1 MKLGPVN
8 RELFGEYPRH
18 VGLVGPER
26 GEHRDQFLAFDRAC
40 FDIFLDANYEEHN
53 LYTRISHI
61 GEAGGSILDKIF
73 LDLDVDKPDDLG
85 RDDDWAAEII
95 PQMREDRMVADEVLG
110 DVVEDARRV
119 ARYIQDRNWP
129 AVAIFSGLGIH
140 VHILTEPTVQPG
152 RALRTSVRMIEDEA
166 NLKTLDEKG
175 ARQGDYN
182 RLCRIANCPRIAAD
196 GYPLGLYTIPVTM
209 DELEDIT
216 VEDLLE
222 MASSPRQIQMPRQ
235 ERPRMDVHED
245 YEPETESGVVDVEV
259 SDVGEVS
266 PDAYDEKFEAFL
278 KDALKMPCMYER
290 LMTRNPDHDVRLNC
304 ATLLFNCG
312 MSVDDVQRV
321 FRKLSWFDYDPEI
334 TRDKL
339 EHIYDN
345 RYRSMSCQ
353 TIQEKGLCVYD
364 REEREACPT
373 FGWRG
378 GQSSW

>member
-1 MKLGPVN
+1 MKLGPIN
-8 RELFGEYPRH
+8 RGLFGEQPRH

-26 GEHRDQFLAFDRAC
+26 GDKRDQFLAFDRAC
-40 FDIFLDANYEEHN
+40 FELFLDANYEEYN
-53 LYTRISHI
+53 MYTRISHI
-61 GEAGGSILDKIF
+61 GDAGGSILDKVF
-73 LDLDVDKPDDLG
+73 LDLDVDKPDTD
-85 RDDDWAAEII
+85 RDQDWASEII
-95 PQMREDRMVADEVLG
+95 PEMRMDRMVADDVLG

-119 ARYIQDRNWP
+119 AEYIQDREWP

-140 VHILTEPTVQPG
+140 VHILTEPAVQPD
-152 RALRTSVRMIEDEA
+152 RELKTTTRMIEDEA
-166 NLKTLDEKG
+166 HLVTLDEKG

-196 GYPLGLYTIPVTM
+196 GSPVGLYTIPITVEEM
-209 DELEDIT
+209 ADIT
-216 VEDLLE
+216 VEELLDW
-222 MASSPRQIQMPRQ
+222 ASSPRQIAMPRTD
-235 ERPRMDVHED
+235 RPRMEIHEE
-245 YEPETESGVVDVEV
+245 YEEDTEGGVVDVDV

-266 PDAYDEKFEAFL
+266 PDAYGEEFEAFL

-304 ATLLFNCG
+304 AALLFNCG
-312 MSVDDVQRV
+312 MDVDGVQDIY
-321 FRKLSWFDYDPEI
+321 RKLGWFDYDPEI

-345 RYRSMSCQ
+345 RYRTMSCQ
-353 TIQEKGLCVYD
+353 TIQEKGLCVY
-364 REEREACPT
+364 EQGEREACST